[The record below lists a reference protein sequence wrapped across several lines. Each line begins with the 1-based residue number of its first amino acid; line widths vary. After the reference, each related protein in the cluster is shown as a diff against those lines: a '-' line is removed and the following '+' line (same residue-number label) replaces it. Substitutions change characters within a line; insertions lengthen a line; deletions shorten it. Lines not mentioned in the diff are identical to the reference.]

1 MSAVGGGD
9 GYDGGDA
16 DGVPAKG
23 SGSLKA
29 PIATTLFVTFGFLGF
44 GTGWSSQDSIFQQV
58 NKYTAE
64 YDDLTFAGELVL
76 LSSLAAAIT
85 LALTFTGLYFAP
97 GGVELRTVRFFEATI
112 TSVLAA
118 SCGVQITMATSW
130 NVSRRVVEVCAF
142 VAGVIGDLQ
151 AFIIYPFFNAFYR
164 TELIAFMN
172 LGETVA
178 SLFSGALAL
187 IESPMVGVEYFP
199 VGAYFGVIFVGTVF
213 AALAWISLSYQRG
226 YRRRDDDGGG
236 DGAFPTDS
244 ATETETEDEGDE
256 EGGEGK
262 GRGVGSSSASYGYGA
277 TENLAPESIER
288 RSSLDGLPY
297 DSAVLLAGDFGGVGH
312 GIAITDAEADRAVEG
327 SPEKKGGPRKMV
339 IREASYFDLTRT
351 GEGEK
356 RPRCG
361 RAERLFRNL
370 GVVLSR
376 RDSHLRTL
384 FPLAVLNSLMTWTVV
399 NCVIPFCAAA
409 TVGSCDP
416 ANADARMFIRLC
428 TSTSSIFR
436 VLGPLFVRSDGRAW
450 GHPTFVK
457 FVGVVG
463 LMLNVAF
470 CVPAVTGPVAGA
482 LDSPWRTDDGRW
494 WLWFAY
500 VASTPIE
507 PFMQLHLLIATQREN
522 RGSSKR
528 IIDAGFGFAAV
539 MVILSFVVAAV
550 MNYYAAGGT
559 AVCPESET
567 AAREFQAAVGSSW
580 IPPGTLRY
588 RT

>member
-1 MSAVGGGD
+1 M
-9 GYDGGDA
+9 
-16 DGVPAKG
+16 
-23 SGSLKA
+23 
-29 PIATTLFVTFGFLGF
+29 
-44 GTGWSSQDSIFQQV
+44 
-58 NKYTAE
+58 
-64 YDDLTFAGELVL
+64 
-76 LSSLAAAIT
+76 
-85 LALTFTGLYFAP
+85 
-97 GGVELRTVRFFEATI
+97 ELRTVRFFEATI

-130 NVSRRVVEVCAF
+130 NVSKRVVEACAL

-151 AFIIYPFFNAFYR
+151 AFIVYPFFNAFYR

-187 IESPMVGVEYFP
+187 IQSPTTGVEYFS

-213 AALAWISLSYQRG
+213 AALAWMSLSYRRG
-226 YRRRDDDGGG
+226 YAQTRRRRQRRVSDRL
-236 DGAFPTDS
+236 GARD
-244 ATETETEDEGDE
+244 ED
-256 EGGEGK
+256 EGGEGE
-262 GRGVGSSSASYGYGA
+262 GTGLGTSSYGA
-277 TENLAPESIER
+277 TDDPLDSIER

-297 DSAVLLAGDFGGVGH
+297 DSAVLLAGDFGGVGLAASPSRTRRRI
-312 GIAITDAEADRAVEG
+312 GRRRDREP
-327 SPEKKGGPRKMV
+327 SRGGPRASV
-339 IREASYFDLTRT
+339 IRKASYFDLTRT
-351 GEGEK
+351 GEGGT

-376 RDSHLRTL
+376 PTRTKDAL
-384 FPLAVLNSLMTWTVV
+384 PRWRVLNSLMTWTVV

-409 TVGSCDP
+409 TVDSCDP
-416 ANADARMFIRLC
+416 ENEDAREFIRLC

-436 VLGPLFVRSDGRAW
+436 VLGPLFVRSDGAAW
-450 GHPTFVK
+450 GHPTLVTFG
-457 FVGVVG
+457 GVVG
-463 LMLNVAF
+463 LVLNFVF
-470 CVPAVTGPVAGA
+470 CAPAVMGPVAGA
-482 LDSPWRTDDGRW
+482 SDSPWMTEYGRW

-528 IIDAGFGFAAV
+528 IIDAGFGFAAS
-539 MVILSFVVAAV
+539 MVILSFVVAAG

-559 AVCPESET
+559 AVCPGSET
-567 AAREFQAAVGSSW
+567 STRGFEAAVGASW
-580 IPPGTLRY
+580 IAPGILRY

>member
-1 MSAVGGGD
+1 MSAAGGGD
-9 GYDGGDA
+9 GHDSGDA

-29 PIATTLFVTFGFLGF
+29 PVATTLFVTFGFLGF

-76 LSSLAAAIT
+76 LSNLAAAIT
-85 LALTFTGLYFAP
+85 LALTFSGLYLAP

-130 NVSRRVVEVCAF
+130 NISKRVVEACAL

-151 AFIIYPFFNAFYR
+151 AFIVYPFFNAFYR

-187 IESPMVGVEYFP
+187 IQSPTTGVEYFS

-213 AALAWISLSYQRG
+213 AALAWMSLSYRRG
-226 YRRRDDDGGG
+226 YRRHDDGD
-236 DGAFPTDS
+236 DGASPTDS
-244 ATETETEDEGDE
+244 ATETED
-256 EGGEGK
+256 EGGEGE
-262 GRGVGSSSASYGYGA
+262 GTGVGTSSYGA
-277 TENLAPESIER
+277 TDDPLDSIER

-312 GIAITDAEADRAVEG
+312 GIAITDAEADRTAVG
-327 SPEKKGGPRKMV
+327 SPASRGGPRASV
-339 IREASYFDLTRT
+339 IRKASYFDLTRT
-351 GEGEK
+351 GEGGT

-376 RDSHLRTL
+376 PDSHLRTL

-409 TVGSCDP
+409 TVDSCDP
-416 ANADARMFIRLC
+416 ENEDAREFIRLC

-436 VLGPLFVRSDGRAW
+436 VLGPLFVRSDGAAW
-450 GHPTFVK
+450 GHPTFVT

-463 LMLNVAF
+463 LVLNFVF
-470 CVPAVTGPVAGA
+470 CAPAVMGPVAGA
-482 LDSPWRTDDGRW
+482 SDSPWMTEYGRW

-528 IIDAGFGFAAV
+528 IIDAGFGFAAS
-539 MVILSFVVAAV
+539 MVILSFVVAAG

-559 AVCPESET
+559 AVCPGSET
-567 AAREFQAAVGSSW
+567 STRGFEAAVGASW
-580 IPPGTLRY
+580 IAPGILRY